1 MAEAMPGGPP
11 PELLEQLVR
20 LNADAQALK
29 AVVGLLLARS
39 ARGAD
44 AGARRWLAGAA
55 EQLRAELA
63 AAKGEAAD
71 AAGRAAV
78 ERIGTALY
86 DVFDVA
92 ERLLEA
98 APPPAD

>member
-1 MAEAMPGGPP
+1 MAEGMSGGLP

-29 AVVGLLLARS
+29 AVVGLLLAQS

-44 AGARRWLAGAA
+44 ADARRWLAKAV
-55 EQLRAELA
+55 EQIQAELVA
-63 AAKGEAAD
+63 VRCEAAD
-71 AAGRAAV
+71 AAGQAAT

-92 ERLLEA
+92 ERLLQE
-98 APPPAD
+98 APPSAD

>member
-1 MAEAMPGGPP
+1 MVEGLPGGPP

-20 LNADAQALK
+20 LNAEAQALK

-39 ARGAD
+39 ARGGDAD
-44 AGARRWLAGAA
+44 ARRWLAGAA
-55 EQLRAELA
+55 KQLHAELTA
-63 AAKGEAAD
+63 VKGEAAD
-71 AAGRAAV
+71 AAERAAV

-92 ERLLEA
+92 ERLLEEV
-98 APPPAD
+98 PPSAD